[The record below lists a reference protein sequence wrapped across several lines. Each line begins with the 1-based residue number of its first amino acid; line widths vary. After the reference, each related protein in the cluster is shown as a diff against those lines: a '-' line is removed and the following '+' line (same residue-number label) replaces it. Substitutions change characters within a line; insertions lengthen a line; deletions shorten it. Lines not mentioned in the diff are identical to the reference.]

1 MCLDIAFYSALQLI
15 DDYFPD
21 LTHDGE
27 ISFDLDMGMHFLAL
41 GHNRYPVILRE
52 MTVTTRKYFEWGVI
66 AEYMDTPEKIKA
78 MRKSMVNAR
87 SEKILVDKRSF
98 WHRIR
103 QKRCLIPVTGIYE
116 HREVKGWK
124 NKIPYHIQL
133 KGRPMFCLRPVF
145 TTTILKMP
153 SDPETGEMRGMFTL
167 ITRSANSV
175 MRQIHNS
182 GDNAFRMPL
191 LLPKEMEMEWLR
203 PDLTDEDIARL
214 LDYEMPAD
222 QIVYDPVF
230 SIRVRRSPRP
240 DGKPKTCLFRAP
252 QSATAGRGC
261 NAIGRGGCNAAGLRP
276 LGQRGP
282 VQTTLL

>member
-27 ISFDLDMGMHFLAL
+27 INFDLDMGMHFLAL
-41 GHNRYPVILRE
+41 GHNRYPVIVRE
-52 MTVTTRKYFEWGVI
+52 NDRYHRKYFEWGII

-87 SEKILVDKRSF
+87 SEKILEDKRSF

-116 HREVKGWK
+116 HREIKGWK

-133 KGRPMFCLRPVF
+133 KDRPMFCIPGLYHYN
-145 TTTILKMP
+145 TKMP

-167 ITRSANSV
+167 ITRPANPV

-191 LLPKEMEMEWLR
+191 FLPKDMEMQWVR
-203 PDLTDEDIARL
+203 PDLTEEEMARL
-214 LDYEMPAD
+214 LAYEMPAD
-222 QIVYDPVF
+222 QIVYNPVF
-230 SIRVRRSPRP
+230 SIRGRSPRP
-240 DGKPKTCLFRAP
+240 DGKPK
-252 QSATAGRGC
+252 
-261 NAIGRGGCNAAGLRP
+261 NAFFEHLNLPP
-276 LGQRGP
+276 LGNDEGQGAADGKG
-282 VQTTLL
+282 QADAQGQKSLF